1 MEKLKMLF
9 DTLGVY
15 YENISDK
22 EIRVVCPFDRHPK
35 ARTISTK
42 ELLNEDL
49 TCLSD
54 EGSILIMENEN
65 GELNWTGLV

>member
-15 YENISDK
+15 YENINDK